1 MPASCTE
8 NTLFENAHRRVIISL
23 FQTFLLC
30 LLVSFNVSGQLE
42 SQTGSVL
49 HKKIDNWYEIKIDS
63 QVLCTLYSLKQPKDA
78 AYQFALPVPVDLNP
92 GNSGII
98 YQIADEKVWV
108 IGIRSKNA
116 KSLGL
121 ILQPFKIPEGG
132 YVYIYDRSGKI
143 IRGAFTSEN
152 NYSSEIL
159 PIMPVPGEEL
169 ILEYHYPYNETW
181 QNTIGITQVSHDFLG
196 IFEIEGSKDGRYGL
210 SQSCN
215 RDINCPEGLPYSV
228 QKGAVCR
235 LIIRGIELCSGVLVN
250 NTNQENRGL
259 LITAQHCIT
268 DQNDADKTIFVFNY
282 ESPWC
287 SGPDGRVSHS
297 LSGSVL
303 RSTNST
309 VDFSI
314 VELNTFPPYIYKP
327 YLAGWD
333 VTGNTPASSAA
344 IHHPMGDVKKISIDN
359 DAPVSSTFN
368 AMPTNSEWK
377 ILQWDVGTTE
387 GGSSGSPLFD
397 QNKKVVGILT
407 GGEAVCGRSV
417 NDYFVKLSTLYNY
430 SNLLYEQVKGWIDP
444 AVSGVKTLTGRNP
457 YAPNVLTSDTLYNVA
472 KSETHSVNVYTA
484 PKNGYSTGF
493 NSDSLIMYAEY
504 FANAQTRE
512 ISEVWLNIAKSSYV
526 NLADSVRIYIYSDG
540 PVPGTIL
547 ASQKTFISETKDSFL
562 LKYDFNKTISVSSNF
577 YVGWRLNYGT
587 KASTE
592 SRQLA
597 VFHSPDRF
605 LPSKNTA
612 WFNNGTGWKTFLQ
625 HPSFPMSVS
634 LDVKVISVTNSK
646 LNRIENL
653 KMFTEDFSVYPIPA
667 GDRLII
673 SSEKS
678 TDNMEIYLYD
688 ITGQMVYHRK
698 IGRFLPG
705 EITVNLTF
713 FKSGLYL
720 LHIKTNNS
728 SETHK
733 VLINR

>member
-1 MPASCTE
+1 MPASSID
-8 NTLFENAHRRVIISL
+8 NTLLEIAHRRVIISL
-23 FQTFLLC
+23 FQTVLLC
-30 LLVSFNVSGQLE
+30 FLVSLNVSGQLE
-42 SQTGSVL
+42 SQTGSLL
-49 HKKIDNWYEIKIDS
+49 HKKIESWYDIKIDS
-63 QVLCTLYSLKQPKDA
+63 QILSTLYSLKQPKDA

-98 YQIADEKVWV
+98 YQSGEEKVWE

-121 ILQPFKIPEGG
+121 ILQPFKIPAGG
-132 YVYIYDRSGKI
+132 YVYIYDSSGKI

-159 PIMPVPGEEL
+159 PTMPVPGEEL
-169 ILEYHYPYNETW
+169 ILEYHYPDKESW
-181 QNTIGITQVSHDFLG
+181 HNTIGITQVSHDFLG
-196 IFEIEGSKDGRYGL
+196 IFDIEGSKDGRYGL

-215 RDINCPEGLPYSV
+215 RDINCQAGLPYAV
-228 QKGAVCR
+228 EKGAVCR
-235 LIIRGIELCSGVLVN
+235 LIIRGVELCSGVLVN
-250 NTNQENRGL
+250 NTDQENKGL

-268 DQNDADKTIFVFNY
+268 NQNDADKTIFVFNY

-303 RSTNST
+303 RSTNSN

-333 VTGNTPASSAA
+333 VTGSTPASSVA

-359 DAPVSSTFN
+359 DPPVSSTFN
-368 AMPTNSEWK
+368 AMPTNTEWK

-417 NDYFVKLSTLYNY
+417 NDYFVKLSACYNY
-430 SNLLYEQVKGWIDP
+430 SNLLWEQVKGWIDP
-444 AVSGVKTLTGRNP
+444 AVTGVKTLTGRDP
-457 YAPNVLTSDTLYNVA
+457 YAPNVLTSDTLYNIA
-472 KSETHSVNVYTA
+472 KSETRSANIYTA

-493 NSDSLIMYAEY
+493 NSDSLIMYAE
-504 FANAQTRE
+504 FFNNSQARE
-512 ISEVWLNIAKSSYV
+512 ISEVWINIAKSIFVDLS
-526 NLADSVRIYIYSDG
+526 DSVRIYIFGDG
-540 PVPGTIL
+540 SVPGTVL
-547 ASQKTFISETKDSFL
+547 ASRKALISESKDSFL
-562 LKYDFNKTISVSSNF
+562 LKYDFNKTISVNSNF

-587 KASTE
+587 MASTE
-592 SRQLA
+592 PRQFA
-597 VFHSPDRF
+597 VFHSQDRI
-605 LPSKNTA
+605 LPSKNSA
-612 WFNNGTGWKTFLQ
+612 WFNDGKGWKTFLQ
-625 HPSFPMSVS
+625 HPSIPMSVS

-646 LNRIENL
+646 LNRIDYMKQLNA
-653 KMFTEDFSVYPIPA
+653 DFKVYPIPTR
-667 GDRLII
+667 DRIMI

-678 TDNMEIYLYD
+678 TDNMEIFLYD
-688 ITGQMVYHRK
+688 ITGQIVFHRK
-698 IGRFLPG
+698 IGKFLPG
-705 EITVNLTF
+705 EIPVDLTF
-713 FKSGLYL
+713 LKSGLYL
-720 LHIKTNNS
+720 LHLKTNNS